1 MKKIIITINFVLASF
16 VFSSA
21 QSTNPLNYSGRMYVE
36 AIEIIQ
42 TPRYVSYE
50 EHAILSQQMRIPSTQ
65 IMKCEMDFEKGTVTV
80 DNKEMRI
87 KVNTTK
93 KYDTDRGWVV
103 VIYTDLV
110 DEGDKAELVWPEFG
124 KPYFQQITKAD
135 NGVNIARMVLSSKAH
150 VANESEALMNLLQ
163 ELGTM

>member
-1 MKKIIITINFVLASF
+1 MKRTILTAMLALAGILGY
-16 VFSSA
+16 A

-50 EHAILSQQMRIPSTQ
+50 DHAILSQQMRIPSVQ
-65 IMKCEMDFEKGTVTV
+65 ITKCEMDFEKGTVTV

-103 VIYTDLV
+103 VIYTDLI

-124 KPYFQQITKAD
+124 KPYFQQITKSDDGAH
-135 NGVNIARMVLSSKAH
+135 IAKMVLTSKPY
-150 VANESEALMNLLQ
+150 VADEGEALMNLLQ
-163 ELGTM
+163 GLGTM

>member
-1 MKKIIITINFVLASF
+1 MKKTSIIIVIALLTSF
-16 VFSSA
+16 TAAA
-21 QSTNPLNYSGRMYVE
+21 QSTNSLNYSVRMYVE

-50 EHAILSQQMRIPSTQ
+50 DHAILSQQMRIPSTQ
-65 IMKCEMDFEKGTVTV
+65 IMKCEMDFEKGIITI

-87 KVNTTK
+87 KVNATK

-103 VIYTDLV
+103 VIYTELV

-135 NGVNIARMVLSSKAH
+135 NGVNIARMVLTNKPY
-150 VANESEALMNLLQ
+150 VADEGEALRDLLQ
-163 ELGTM
+163 GLGTM

>member
-1 MKKIIITINFVLASF
+1 MKRTILTAMLALAGILGY
-16 VFSSA
+16 A

-50 EHAILSQQMRIPSTQ
+50 DHAILSQQMRIPSVQ
-65 IMKCEMDFEKGTVTV
+65 ITKCEMDFEKGTVTV

-87 KVNTTK
+87 KVNATK

-103 VIYTDLV
+103 VIYTELV

-124 KPYFQQITKAD
+124 KPYFQQITKVD
-135 NGVNIARMVLSSKAH
+135 NGVNIARMVLTSKPY
-150 VANESEALMNLLQ
+150 VADEGEALMNLLQ
-163 ELGTM
+163 GLGTM

>member
-1 MKKIIITINFVLASF
+1 MKKTSIIIVIALLTSF
-16 VFSSA
+16 TAAA
-21 QSTNPLNYSGRMYVE
+21 QSTNSLNYSGRMYVE

-50 EHAILSQQMRIPSTQ
+50 DHAILSQQMRIPSTQ
-65 IMKCEMDFEKGTVTV
+65 IMKCEMDFEKGIITI

-87 KVNTTK
+87 KVNATK

-103 VIYTDLV
+103 VIYTELV

-135 NGVNIARMVLSSKAH
+135 NGVNIARMVLTNKPY
-150 VANESEALMNLLQ
+150 VADEGEALRDLLQ
-163 ELGTM
+163 GLGTM

>member
-1 MKKIIITINFVLASF
+1 MRHIAIIFVLALASITAT
-16 VFSSA
+16 A

-36 AIEIIQ
+36 AIEIYA
-42 TPRYVSYE
+42 TPRYISYE
-50 EHAILSQQMRIPSTQ
+50 DHAILSQQMRIPSVQ
-65 IMKCEMDFEKGTVTV
+65 ITKCEMDFEKGIVTV

-87 KVNTTK
+87 KVNATK

-124 KPYFQQITKAD
+124 KPYFQQTTKAD
-135 NGVNIARMVLSSKAH
+135 NGVNIARMVLTSKPY
-150 VANESEALMNLLQ
+150 VADKSEALMDLLQ
-163 ELGTM
+163 GLGTM

>member
-1 MKKIIITINFVLASF
+1 MKRTILIAMLALAGILGY
-16 VFSSA
+16 A

-50 EHAILSQQMRIPSTQ
+50 DHAILSQQMRIPSVQ
-65 IMKCEMDFEKGTVTV
+65 ITKCEMDFEKGTVTV

-87 KVNTTK
+87 KVNATK

-103 VIYTDLV
+103 VIYTELV

-124 KPYFQQITKAD
+124 KPYFQQITKVD
-135 NGVNIARMVLSSKAH
+135 NGVNIARMVLTSKPY
-150 VANESEALMNLLQ
+150 VADEGEALMNLLQ
-163 ELGTM
+163 GLGTM